1 MTAFPYNSSAQ
12 GGFQYLLDTFKFPVY
27 GEVDFYCTEI
37 WGEEQLWNV
46 PAGITSISAVLIGGG
61 GSGGLGN
68 NQREQDGGGG
78 GGLRYING
86 MPVTPGEQLRICV
99 GLGGTAWTRAYL
111 TANSLQ
117 EKGPGPGGT
126 TYISSLNNSLVSG
139 RTGIGGTIIVFAGA
153 GSTQSVTFTS
163 TFGNE
168 LRTTAGGGGGGT
180 TPGSYAWGTIGGG
193 NGGYGGPQ
201 SNKGGGATDGGGGGA
216 AGWIT
221 GNTGGNGGFFAEASQ
236 AANDPPTNGQA
247 GGGGGGMYTA
257 GGGGNGAGGGGGTGV
272 IWGQGPNGNGAQNG
286 VPLTTAEFISWG
298 GQGGSYGPDGLATGT
313 ETFGTTEFTL
323 AMGLSV
329 PPAVAWNY
337 RNKSRGNGVRGFY
350 NSVGDND
357 DGSLTGVFPPRM
369 GSGGYYGGG
378 GGGADITGQGTP
390 QSGSG
395 ACGVV
400 RIIYAARTGV
410 TRNYPNRTGT
420 NILSNWGFPTN
431 PAALGGASPYDSPNL
446 VGSTLPFAADT
457 SRTY

>member
-27 GEVDFYCTEI
+27 GEIDFYCTEI
-37 WGEEQLWNV
+37 WGEEQRWSV
-46 PAGITSISAVLIGGG
+46 PIGVTSISAVLIGGG
-61 GSGGLGN
+61 GSGGLGE

-99 GLGGTAWTRAYL
+99 GLGGTAWTDAYL
-111 TANSLQ
+111 IANGLS
-117 EKGPGPGGT
+117 EKGPGPGGI
-126 TYISSLNNSLVSG
+126 TYISSLNNSSVPG

-163 TFGNE
+163 TSGGE
-168 LRTTAGGGGGGT
+168 VRTTAGGGGGGT
-180 TPGSYAWGTIGGG
+180 TPGNYAWGTIGGG

-216 AGWIT
+216 AGWSNGT
-221 GNTGGNGGFFAEASQ
+221 TGGNGAFFSLAQ
-236 AANDPPTNGQA
+236 GNPNDPPTNGAA

-272 IWGQGPNGNGAQNG
+272 IWGQGPSGNGAQNN
-286 VPLTTAEFISWG
+286 VPLTTTEFLSWG
-298 GQGGSYGPDGLATGT
+298 GQGGSYGPDGFAVGT
-313 ETFGTTEFTL
+313 ETFTTANWTTITGTYTN
-323 AMGLSV
+323 
-329 PPAVAWNY
+329 PPANPWNY
-337 RNKSRGNGVRGFY
+337 NNLSRGNGVRGF
-350 NSVGDND
+350 NNNIGDD
-357 DGSLTGVFPPRM
+357 SGAGVFPPRQ

-390 QSGSG
+390 QSGAG

-400 RIIYAARTGV
+400 RIIYSGRSTIQ
-410 TRNYPNRTGT
+410 RNYPSPN
-420 NILSNWGFPTN
+420 NLSNPLSNWGFPTS
-431 PAALGGASPYDSPNL
+431 PFAAGGPSMYNSPNL
-446 VGSTLPFAADT
+446 VGSLTPLAQDT
-457 SRTY
+457 SRAY

>member
-1 MTAFPYNSSAQ
+1 MSI
-12 GGFQYLLDTFKFPVY
+12 YLLDTFKFPVY

-37 WGEEQLWNV
+37 WGEEQTWTV
-46 PAGITSISAVLIGGG
+46 PVGVTSISAVLIGGG

-78 GGLRYING
+78 AGLRYING

-99 GLGGTAWTRAYL
+99 GLGGTAWTRSYL
-111 TANSLQ
+111 TANSIQ
-117 EKGPGPGGT
+117 QKDPGPGGR
-126 TYISSLNNSLVSG
+126 TYISSLNNSSVNG
-139 RTGIGGTIIVFAGA
+139 RNQLGVGVTVIVFAGA
-153 GSTQSVTFTS
+153 GSTQSVSFTS
-163 TFGNE
+163 TFGGE
-168 LRTTAGGGGGGT
+168 ARTSAGGGGGGT
-180 TPGSYAWGTIGGG
+180 TPGNYAWGTIGGG
-193 NGGYGGPQ
+193 NGGFGGPK

-216 AGWIT
+216 GGWLVGT
-221 GNTGGNGGFFAEASQ
+221 TGGNGGFFSASSQ
-236 AANDPPTNGQA
+236 SANDPPTNGSA

-272 IWGQGPNGNGAQNG
+272 IWGEGPNGNGAQNG
-286 VPLTTAEFISWG
+286 VLLTTAEFISWG
-298 GQGGSYGPDGLATGT
+298 GQGGSYGPDGLAIGN

-323 AMGLSV
+323 AMGLAV

-337 RNKSRGNGVRGFY
+337 RNGSRGNGVRGFY

-390 QSGSG
+390 QSGAG

-400 RIIYAARTGV
+400 RIIYSGRSV
-410 TRNYPNRTGT
+410 IRRNYPSPNSLT
-420 NILSNWGFPTN
+420 NPLSNWGFPTR
-431 PAALGGASPYDSPNL
+431 PFALGGPSIYNSPNL
-446 VGSTLPFAADT
+446 VGSQFPISQDT

>member
-37 WGEEQLWNV
+37 WGEEQTWIV
-46 PAGITSISAVLIGGG
+46 PVGVTSISAVLIGGG
-61 GSGGLGN
+61 GSGGLGE

-78 GGLRYING
+78 GGLRWING
-86 MPVTPGEQLRICV
+86 MPVTPGETLRICV
-99 GLGGTAWTRAYL
+99 GLGATAITDPYL
-111 TANSLQ
+111 ISRGLNELSPQ
-117 EKGPGPGGT
+117 PGGR
-126 TYISSLNNSLVSG
+126 TYISSTNNASVAGRVS
-139 RTGIGGTIIVFAGA
+139 IGSSIIVFAGA

-163 TFGNE
+163 IVGGE
-168 LRTTAGGGGGGT
+168 VRTSAGGGGGGSN
-180 TPGSYAWGTIGGG
+180 PGNFAWGSIGGG

-201 SNKGGGATDGGGGGA
+201 SGKGGGATDGGGGGA
-216 AGWIT
+216 AGWLT
-221 GNTGGNGGFFAEASQ
+221 GTTGGNGGFFASTSQ
-236 AANDPPTNGQA
+236 PANDPPTNGAA

-298 GQGGSYGPDGLATGT
+298 GQGGSYGPDGFATGN
-313 ETFGTTEFTL
+313 ETFGVTEFTL
-323 AMGLSV
+323 AMALPV
-329 PPAVAWNY
+329 PPATAWNY

-350 NSVGDND
+350 NSVGDD
-357 DGSLTGVFPPRM
+357 SGAGVFPPRQ

-390 QSGSG
+390 QSGAG

-400 RIIYAARTGV
+400 RIIYAARTGI
-410 TRNYPNRTGT
+410 TRNYPSQTGT
-420 NILSNWGFPTN
+420 NILTNWGFPTS
-431 PAALGGASPYDSPNL
+431 PFAAGGPSMYNTPNL
-446 VGSTLPFAADT
+446 VGSLTPLSQDT